1 MALKTARVDD
11 IKLDDFYSL
20 LDDPRLTTVDLF
32 LPSTQTA
39 INYCLN
45 KVKTAL
51 NYDDAKVKARYNE
64 IINGVMK

>member
-1 MALKTARVDD
+1 LAIKTARAEDAR
-11 IKLDDFYSL
+11 LDDFYSL

-45 KVKTAL
+45 KIKTTL
-51 NYDDAKVKARYNE
+51 NYDDAKVTARYNE